1 MSKLTK
7 NQKLAL
13 GKIEAGKT
21 YSLKEASALVKEITT
36 TKFDASVDVDVRLGV
51 DPRKANQMVRGVVSL
66 PHGTGK
72 QIRVLALCTPDKEA
86 EATAAGAD
94 GLMIEV
100 HNNPPAALCDGE
112 RLLAEYTLNNGN
124 THSET
129 LLPMVEAILSAF
141 AMKPHDVDLFACS
154 AGPGSFTGVRIGVAT
169 VKGLAFGSGR
179 PAVGVSTLEALAR
192 NLDHGD
198 PAEEK
203 VMPKIICP
211 VMDARRG
218 QLYTA
223 RFIRRGDGLERLTPD
238 RAISYTEFES
248 ETLPLGK
255 VWLCGDGYGLVHGL
269 MPEGSAFDTPERL
282 RYQSAYS
289 VAMAALAA
297 YNRGDYG
304 KADTLSP
311 VYLRLSQAERER
323 AERLARESENK

>member
-1 MSKLTK
+1 MKI
-7 NQKLAL
+7 LAVDST
-13 GKIEAGKT
+13 AKT
-21 YSLKEASALVKEITT
+21 AS
-36 TKFDASVDVDVRLGV
+36 
-51 DPRKANQMVRGVVSL
+51 
-66 PHGTGK
+66 
-72 QIRVLALCTPDKEA
+72 
-86 EATAAGAD
+86 
-94 GLMIEV
+94 
-100 HNNPPAALCDGE
+100 AALCDGE

-203 VMPKIICP
+203 VTPKIICP

-255 VWLCGDGYGLVHGL
+255 VWLCGDGYELVHGL

-297 YNRGDYG
+297 YGRGDYG
-304 KADTLSP
+304 DADTLSP